1 MTGTLQIKTLNS
13 GNSYYY
19 VKLSYKDSRT
29 KEWKTKTLGTKLEV
43 KNNKRKADA
52 MVDKFVEQ
60 YSYLEELPC
69 NGNELLDPNITLCEY
84 LDMWLIDKE
93 RDLKVSTYEA
103 YSYRVNCIKKY
114 FETKDPKVIEVTPKM
129 MDTFFKYS
137 LKYGKINQKTHEKE
151 SLAVRSVRSYKSILY
166 AAFSQAS
173 IDGLIKS
180 NPVIGVSVHGKK
192 NREYSE
198 ELLFLTEEEI
208 SELLVFMAENYPRL
222 LGITFIGAYYGL
234 RRSEILGLK
243 WSAINYRKKTIS
255 INHTIVRVKT
265 TKATDSTKTQS
276 SKRELNLFDTAEK
289 CLQKI
294 AEEQAN
300 NKDFYKKE
308 YKNKEGYI
316 FTWEDGTCYDP
327 NYISDLFQKATKKF
341 GRPEITLH
349 KLRHSCASMLIS
361 RGWDISVCNTGSVIP
376 TLRRP
381 SIYIP
386 ILTGND

>member
-1 MTGTLQIKTLNS
+1 MSITYICPFLKGDYVYDGHITDKNPKFR
-13 GNSYYY
+13 NSYYY
-19 VKLSYKDSRT
+19 VKLSYKDSRS

-84 LDMWLIDKE
+84 LDLWLIDKE

-265 TKATDSTKTQS
+265 TNPTDSTKTQS

-316 FTWEDGTCYDP
+316 
-327 NYISDLFQKATKKF
+327 
-341 GRPEITLH
+341 
-349 KLRHSCASMLIS
+349 
-361 RGWDISVCNTGSVIP
+361 
-376 TLRRP
+376 
-381 SIYIP
+381 
-386 ILTGND
+386 LTGND